1 MKVFKFLANDI
12 VLFLINILIVIVFY
26 FNFVFNSFNIL
37 SEIFFIGVFYYII
50 SLFTSVIL
58 IGILYIFVRKSFPN
72 YLSHSF
78 IKKLEIIS
86 FTFNKFY
93 DDIDNICDFKSKL
106 RELNCRCQI
115 S

>member
-12 VLFLINILIVIVFY
+12 VLFLINIFIVMVFY
-26 FNFVFNSFNIL
+26 FNYLYNSFNIL
-37 SEIFFIGVFYYII
+37 SEIFFIGVFYYVT
-50 SLFTSVIL
+50 SLFTSLCVIC
-58 IGILYIFVRKSFPN
+58 ILYIFVRKSFPN
-72 YLSHSF
+72 YFSHSF

-106 RELNCRCQI
+106 RELNCRC
-115 S
+115 